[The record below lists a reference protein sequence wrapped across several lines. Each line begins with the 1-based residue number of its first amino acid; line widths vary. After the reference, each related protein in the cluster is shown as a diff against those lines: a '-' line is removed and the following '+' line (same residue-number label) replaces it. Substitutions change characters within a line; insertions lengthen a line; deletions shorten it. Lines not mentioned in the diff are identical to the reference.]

1 MMQHVEEDMA
11 RDTSSSIP
19 DVPQDVRQMM
29 ETSIGKAKQA
39 VEQYMQAAQ
48 QALGAVQ
55 SSAQAAQAGARDMNE
70 KAIGFARAN
79 VSAALDLAERFA
91 RAKDLQEVA
100 QLQKEFLQS
109 QTEKMTAQMRE
120 LGGVASRTASEAMK
134 PGR

>member
-1 MMQHVEEDMA
+1 
-11 RDTSSSIP
+11 
-19 DVPQDVRQMM
+19 MM

-109 QTEKMTAQMRE
+109 QTEKMTVQMRE